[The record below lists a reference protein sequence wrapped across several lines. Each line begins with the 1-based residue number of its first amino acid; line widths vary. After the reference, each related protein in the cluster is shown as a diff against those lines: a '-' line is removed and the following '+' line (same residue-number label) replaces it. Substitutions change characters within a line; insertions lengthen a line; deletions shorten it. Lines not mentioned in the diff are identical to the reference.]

1 MQATQTKPTRIARR
15 VATPAVWNLA
25 ARLVRSLTNGARLK
39 GSGPRFYRREGFPEI
54 ELYQIIAG
62 RKDRFDGL

>member
-1 MQATQTKPTRIARR
+1 MQATETKPTSIARQ

-25 ARLVRSLTNGARLK
+25 ARLLRPFMNGARPK
-39 GSGPRFYRREGFPEI
+39 GSGPRSYRREGFPEI